1 MNNNYV
7 IKASDGEV
15 FGGWNNLGMIVMKA
29 PEEKNLAYRM
39 SRTVALRNLEK
50 VREFTRKECEVIAV

>member
-7 IKASDGEV
+7 IRSSDGEV
-15 FGGWNNLGMIVMKA
+15 FGGWNSLGMIVMKK

-39 SRTVALRNLEK
+39 SRTVALRNLDK
-50 VREFTRKECEVIAV
+50 IKKFTRKDCEVIAV

>member
-7 IKASDGEV
+7 IRSSDGEV
-15 FGGWNNLGMIVMKA
+15 LGGWNNLGMIVMKK

-50 VREFTRKECEVIAV
+50 IEKFTRKDCEGIAV